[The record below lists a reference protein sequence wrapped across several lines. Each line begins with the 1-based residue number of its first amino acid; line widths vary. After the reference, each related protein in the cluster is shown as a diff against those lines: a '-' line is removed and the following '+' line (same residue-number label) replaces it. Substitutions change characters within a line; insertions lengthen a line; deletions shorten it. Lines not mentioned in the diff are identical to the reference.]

1 MALQWVGPPVWVS
14 GRRQSQA
21 AATAFPGEQACRAQ
35 AMLPV
40 LEILGLPEQHREE
53 ESQRRVRV
61 DRLDEAGKRRR
72 RELSEPAL
80 VCLV

>member
-1 MALQWVGPPVWVS
+1 
-14 GRRQSQA
+14 
-21 AATAFPGEQACRAQ
+21 
-35 AMLPV
+35 MLPV